1 MAACVVALMAIGSGR
16 EAAIEIL
23 RAGLEGSEF
32 WPAMHAAEALSRAG
46 QGDLVVA
53 ALSDRLDR
61 ETDPQRRCG
70 LARELVRAGRDEHVA
85 VLFAV
90 LGSDDPWGHVH
101 AAESLFKLGAVGDGK
116 LLRGALA
123 AADRRL
129 NVMAA
134 AALARSGDAA
144 AARQLRALARE
155 PDDKLAGLAAWT
167 IGLLAE
173 HGRSEPGDVALL
185 TDRLKTVADPTDRS
199 FFEHALAILGD
210 ADGRARLLAN
220 LRSPQVALRCAAAA
234 AAGDAGLAEA
244 VEPLRE
250 ILETDPAAGPAA
262 EASAAADARIRAA
275 DSWLRLTR

>member
-16 EAAIEIL
+16 EAALGIL
-23 RAGLEGSEF
+23 RAGLEGSDF
-32 WPAMHAAEALSRAG
+32 WPAMHAAEALARAG

-70 LARELVRAGRDEHVA
+70 LARELVRAGREEHVA
-85 VLFAV
+85 VLLEV
-90 LGSDDPWGHVH
+90 LGSDDPRGHVH
-101 AAESLFKLGAVGDGK
+101 ATESLFKVGAVGDGK
-116 LLRGALA
+116 LLRVALA
-123 AADRRL
+123 ASDKRL

-144 AARQLRALARE
+144 AARRLRALARD
-155 PDDKLAGLAAWT
+155 PDDKLAGVAAWA

-185 TDRLKTVADPTDRS
+185 ADRMKTVADPIDRS
-199 FFEHALAILGD
+199 FFEHALALLGD
-210 ADGRARLLAN
+210 ANGRARLLAN
-220 LRSPQVALRCAAAA
+220 LRSPQVAIRCAAAA
-234 AAGDAGLAEA
+234 AAGDAELAEA

-250 ILETDPAAGPAA
+250 ILAGDPAPGSAA
-262 EASAAADARIRAA
+262 EASAAADALIRAA
-275 DSWLRLTR
+275 DSLLRLTR